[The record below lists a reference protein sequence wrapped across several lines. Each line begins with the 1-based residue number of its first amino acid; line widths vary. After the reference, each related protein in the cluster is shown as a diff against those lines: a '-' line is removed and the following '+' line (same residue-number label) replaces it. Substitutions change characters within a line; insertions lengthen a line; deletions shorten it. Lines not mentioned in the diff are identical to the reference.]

1 MNISLAQPSRGDI
14 WLINFDPT
22 IGAEIKKVRPAL
34 ILSIDSLGILPLK
47 VVVPVTGWRTDFA
60 NNAWHIFL
68 AADDSNGLK
77 KDSALDLLKI
87 KSLDTQ
93 RLVKK
98 MGVVDQSILKEAVK
112 AFLIVAG
119 HES

>member
-1 MNISLAQPSRGDI
+1 MNISLPLPSRGDI

-47 VVVPVTGWRTDFA
+47 VVVPVTGWRTEFA
-60 NNAWHIFL
+60 NNPWHIFL
-68 AADDSNGLK
+68 AADVSNGLE
-77 KDSALDLLKI
+77 KDSALDLLQI

-98 MGVVDQSILKEAVK
+98 MGLVDQSILKEAIK
-112 AFLIVAG
+112 ALLIVVG
-119 HES
+119 YES